1 MALLVCRD
9 RPNATL
15 RGGRHPRGIVMA
27 SEKSDE
33 FYSRVGGDRI
43 ASRQIDELIGIAR
56 GLVADIALDRHLG
69 PWMRR
74 VEPVKIYRAERRK
87 RLPGLLSP
95 IERIAGQAEQM
106 QVMILQGV
114 IRQHAL
120 PPSLRRRGEVRRR
133 WRVAF
138 GVHSNLENL
147 DSTGAAAFNVTG
159 PGRSR
164 GFGCREFRCP
174 ATGGLCSELSC
185 EDLRPI
191 FGECRDDPRQG

>member
-1 MALLVCRD
+1 
-9 RPNATL
+9 
-15 RGGRHPRGIVMA
+15 MA

-114 IRQHAL
+114 IRLA
-120 PPSLRRRGEVRRR
+120 S
-133 WRVAF
+133 
-138 GVHSNLENL
+138 S
-147 DSTGAAAFNVTG
+147 
-159 PGRSR
+159 
-164 GFGCREFRCP
+164 
-174 ATGGLCSELSC
+174 
-185 EDLRPI
+185 
-191 FGECRDDPRQG
+191 PR